1 MASRL
6 FLKIYLTILGSIALL
21 AITGIATVVL
31 MVGMGNNRNL
41 YTEHA
46 AVLAAALP
54 EDADPVSLQFTLDR
68 LGKATGAE
76 LAVYDADGLVLAS
89 YQPSTPPA
97 SGVDPITVALSE
109 GRTLIVRL
117 QPPFGP
123 PRGNPLLLLLIVSSL
138 TALLAWPVVHHLTKR
153 LELLRRNVEAWGAG
167 DLSARA
173 PVQGRDEIAIV
184 ATTFNYAAARV
195 EALIASTRTLL
206 ANASHELRS
215 PLARLRLVMDL
226 YESDPS
232 VGRREEIYRNLDE
245 LDTLVGEILL
255 SSRLSHTDIT
265 EPSER
270 IDLLALV
277 AEEAARAGLEVSGT
291 SMEVLGDRRLLHQ
304 LVRNLVQNALR
315 HGRLPIEISVSHVK
329 GRAQLAVCD
338 HGPGIPANEASKVF
352 EPFYRPGGYGEAAGG
367 WGLGLALVRQI
378 AERHSGTVRV
388 DARPGKGALFVVSLP
403 LAETNVD
410 QHDDASEVPGRFH
423 AFLQKP

>member
-1 MASRL
+1 MTSRL
-6 FLKIYLTILGSIALL
+6 FLKIYLTLLGSVALL
-21 AITGIATVVL
+21 AVTGIATVVWL
-31 MVGMGNNRNL
+31 VGFGNDRNL
-41 YTEHA
+41 YTERA

-54 EDADPVSLQFTLDR
+54 EDADSVTLQSTLDR
-68 LGKATGAE
+68 LGMATGAE
-76 LAVYDADGLVLAS
+76 LTVRDADGLALAS

-97 SGVDPITVALSE
+97 PGFDPITVALSE
-109 GRTLIVRL
+109 GRTLVVRL

-123 PRGNPLLLLLIVSSL
+123 PRGNPLILLLVVSSL

-153 LELLRRNVEAWGAG
+153 LELLRRNVEAWGTG

-173 PVQGRDEIAIV
+173 PVQGGDEIAVV
-184 ATTFNYAAARV
+184 AKTFNYAAARV
-195 EALIASTRTLL
+195 EALIASNHTLL

-226 YESDPS
+226 YEHDPS
-232 VGRREEIYRNLDE
+232 VERREEIYRNLDE

-277 AEEAARAGLEVSGT
+277 AEEAARSGLEVSGT

-304 LVRNLVQNALR
+304 LVRNLVQNAMR
-315 HGRLPIEISVSHVK
+315 HGRLPVEISVSHVK

-338 HGPGIPANEASKVF
+338 HGPGIPANDVSKVF

-367 WGLGLALVRQI
+367 WGLGLTLVRQI
-378 AERHSGTVRV
+378 AERHGGTVRV
-388 DARPGKGALFVVSLP
+388 DTRPGKGALFVVSLP
-403 LAETNVD
+403 MAEKDVD
-410 QHDDASEVPGRFH
+410 KHDGA
-423 AFLQKP
+423 